1 MRKLASKLGKPNLA
15 DINKLVSR
23 RAAKLGVSSEAA
35 LVLLAKENGIG
46 AAIYQRRL
54 DPSKQAEVR
63 EALPFAMVQDRKTGD
78 GKSASRPALSRRP
91 TSLSKRAALKA
102 TIEFLIQDSELRS
115 RCTDIL
121 LALGNFDRPINQA
134 TQVLEERIRTKSQ
147 PSKKMV
153 GENLVNFAFNED
165 LTRSVLVVA
174 SNDPEDQ
181 RGFTQMLR
189 GVVPSF
195 RNRTHHHL
203 TNSFSRED
211 ALRVCGF
218 IDVLLR
224 VVDATTKR

>member
-1 MRKLASKLGKPNLA
+1 
-15 DINKLVSR
+15 
-23 RAAKLGVSSEAA
+23 
-35 LVLLAKENGIG
+35 
-46 AAIYQRRL
+46 L